1 MLAALVVTASFC
13 WAPTSHTAIAY
24 PRVREAQGSASP
36 AAVSAFVPN
45 AVKYWLHGGVSNTH
59 AHSQVSVGHSIPQN
73 GSLSTITLSRKDRPA
88 DLGQSRVGRLY
99 QEQDNFEERPRR
111 LPLTRNSPVPPF
123 PDGSKCLDWTVISI
137 PPELTYFRHYQRQKP
152 FEYPNANELM
162 SRFPPD
168 LFFGATTAAV
178 NQFLLPPRTISVWL
192 PPCYNSTARHPVLY
206 CHDGENAAVD
216 SDSWTGHSW
225 RIIGAISQLQK
236 LSLLE
241 GEPPILVLLPSANSD
256 VTPGIRRRHLE
267 YGECIAQRVEE
278 KTSDPIPFQQLPAR
292 TSYSQSS
299 AAFLSS
305 PFAEAHVEF
314 VAQTLKPYID
324 SRFHCRVDGS
334 FLIGTSMGGQASL
347 RLLLRYPHLF
357 CGAACLS
364 PYFGPTIFQEVDEY
378 SKLSQTSPK
387 AGVPSDNQLTPGRPH
402 RVYLDVGGDGET
414 IKVPLWDIRDHLTS
428 RHWWNPGYWW
438 LDTQLQP
445 PVQRMYHILRHL
457 QQEESGRAS
466 FQVSLCQYPGARHNE
481 RAWSQRIHEP
491 LLHLFGKHLGQ
502 LEDSQQ
508 NTRLSAGKIAELV
521 NCQEGS
527 DSIGVN

>member
-1 MLAALVVTASFC
+1 LSGGVFVDVLAILFALMLVALVVTASFC
-13 WAPTSHTAIAY
+13 WASTVHTAIAY
-24 PRVREAQGSASP
+24 SRVRESQGSASP

-45 AVKYWLHGGVSNTH
+45 AVKYMLHRSDSNLL
-59 AHSQVSVGHSIPQN
+59 AHSRVSVGRSVLQH
-73 GSLSTITLSRKDRPA
+73 GSSSTITLRRKDRPV
-88 DLGQSRVGRLY
+88 DLEESREGRLHRKPHS
-99 QEQDNFEERPRR
+99 FEDRPRR
-111 LPLTRNSPVPPF
+111 LPLNRNTPVPPF
-123 PDGSKCLDWTVISI
+123 TDGSKCLDWTVISV

-152 FEYPNANELM
+152 IEDPNAYELM
-162 SRFPPD
+162 SRLPPD

-192 PPCYNSTARHPVLY
+192 PPCYNSTAKHPVLY
-206 CHDGENAAVD
+206 CHDGQNAAVD

-267 YGECIAQRVEE
+267 YGECVAKTAEE
-278 KTSDPIPFQQLPAR
+278 KTSDPFRFQQLPAG
-292 TSYSQSS
+292 TSYRQSS

-324 SRFHCRVDGS
+324 SRFHCKVDGS

-347 RLLLRYPHLF
+347 RILLRYPQLF

-378 SKLSQTSPK
+378 SKLNQTSPK
-387 AGVPSDNQLTPGRPH
+387 AEVPSDNQLTSARPH
-402 RVYLDVGGDGET
+402 RVYLDVGGEGET

-445 PVQRMYHILRHL
+445 PVQRMYHVLR
-457 QQEESGRAS
+457 QENSAS
-466 FQVSLCQYPGARHNE
+466 ASLQVSLCQYPGARHNE
-481 RAWSQRIHEP
+481 RAWSQRIHEA
-491 LLHLFGKHLGQ
+491 LLHLFGKHL
-502 LEDSQQ
+502 EH
-508 NTRLSAGKIAELV
+508 
-521 NCQEGS
+521 
-527 DSIGVN
+527 